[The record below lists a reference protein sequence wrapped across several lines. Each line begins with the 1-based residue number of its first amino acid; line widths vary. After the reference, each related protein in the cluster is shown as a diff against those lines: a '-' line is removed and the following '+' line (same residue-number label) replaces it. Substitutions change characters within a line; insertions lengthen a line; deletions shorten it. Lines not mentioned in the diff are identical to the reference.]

1 MVKREMLGLNLCL
14 VEEDQLRASVLK
26 DSALSFFFFFFY
38 LLLYLSTLQ
47 LSSGTPEEGVRSR
60 YGWL

>member
-26 DSALSFFFFFFY
+26 DSALSFFFFRFIY
-38 LLLYLSTLQ
+38 Y
-47 LSSGTPEEGVRSR
+47 
-60 YGWL
+60 YI